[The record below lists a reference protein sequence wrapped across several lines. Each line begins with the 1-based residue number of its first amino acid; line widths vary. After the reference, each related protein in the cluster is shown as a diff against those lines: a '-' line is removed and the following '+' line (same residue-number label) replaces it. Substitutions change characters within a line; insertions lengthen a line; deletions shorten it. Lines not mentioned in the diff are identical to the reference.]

1 MSIMMTTNNN
11 RKNPMKWG
19 LLGLL
24 ALFAS
29 SWWLSAAMASS
40 AAPAPAAAID
50 PSGTVYVALTPPFI
64 TNYDGGGRLKY
75 LKAELSVRAR
85 PPADEQIRLHMPYIR
100 NQLIILFSSRL
111 EEHLTST
118 EGKEQLRLQALQE
131 IKAALDLLERP
142 GASNNIQD
150 LYFTSYVVQR

>member
-1 MSIMMTTNNN
+1 MRTQASG
-11 RKNPMKWG
+11 KNTMKWR
-19 LLGLL
+19 LLLILWL
-24 ALFAS
+24 A
-29 SWWLSAAMASS
+29 AACWHGSVLAAS
-40 AAPAPAAAID
+40 AAPAPANTD
-50 PSGTVYVALTPPFI
+50 PSGSIYVSLTPPFI

-75 LKAELSVRAR
+75 LKTELSVRVRA
-85 PPADEQIRLHMPYIR
+85 PADNQIRQHMPYIR

-131 IKAALDLLERP
+131 IKAALDLLESP
-142 GASNNIQD
+142 GASNSVQD